1 MIAPIASVDEC
12 LAALARGHAVKDE
25 PALDVLAHS
34 LQCGAILRVQAPNDL
49 ELAVAGLLHD
59 IADAVTPD
67 DHTDHDRRG
76 ADLVRPL
83 FGARV
88 ARLVGA
94 HVLAKRYLVTTE
106 PQYRSSLSIRSVETL
121 ARQGDILDAA
131 QLDALP
137 NDPDFDAIL
146 SLRRA
151 DERAKDPDARVPG
164 LESWRADLQQLA
176 ARSPAR

>member
-1 MIAPIASVDEC
+1 MTAPIVSVDEC
-12 LAALARGHAVKDE
+12 LAVLARGDAVRDE

-34 LQCGAILRVQAPNDL
+34 LQCGAILRAEAPDDL

-67 DHTDHDRRG
+67 DHTDHDQRG

-106 PQYRSSLSIRSVETL
+106 PNYRANLSIRSVETL
-121 ARQGDILDAA
+121 ARQGDVLHTA
-131 QLDALP
+131 QLAALP
-137 NDPDFDAIL
+137 RDPDFEAIL
-146 SLRRA
+146 TLRRA
-151 DERAKDPDARVPG
+151 DERAKDLGARVPG

-176 ARSPAR
+176 ARSAAR